1 MSLGVQEPLLDRL
14 PVIEPPTLLVVG
26 EPDERFRRL
35 AADMAARLRDPEIA
49 VLAASGHA
57 AHLERPRRFAAA
69 VADFLSRHCVSE
81 GGRSRW
87 R

>member
-26 EPDERFRRL
+26 EPDERFRR
-35 AADMAARLRDPEIA
+35 
-49 VLAASGHA
+49 HA